1 MHLLPGFEF
10 LKIKSVLYDTDNTPK
25 NVTGSEGLSRQ
36 LKFCSFLS
44 GWYVEGIGMR
54 GQIVRDKRNIKKF
67 ACNVRAGTNTALKAW
82 IGNEN
87 RNILNHHPDLTLTH
101 NWDYSYKAS
110 SVNCPEP

>member
-1 MHLLPGFEF
+1 MPPTRGISCVSL
-10 LKIKSVLYDTDNTPK
+10 VLYGIRI
-25 NVTGSEGLSRQ
+25 GSEGLSRQ